1 MKQPNRMPLYT
12 RPALK
17 KAKLLRSSMTTAEK
31 KLWQNIRNKQLHDA
45 NGRSLRFRKQVPIG
59 DYIVDFY
66 CPSRQLVVELD
77 GSQHADNTAY
87 DGIRSNFLASQGIE
101 VIRFWNNEVLT
112 QLPAVIER
120 ILQVADERWVA
131 NDVELVGKD

>member
-17 KAKLLRSSMTTAEK
+17 KAKLLRSNMTTAEK
-31 KLWQNIRNKQLHDA
+31 KLWQNIRNKQLHATD
-45 NGRSLRFRKQVPIG
+45 GRPLKFRKQVPIG

-66 CPSRQLVVELD
+66 CPRKRLVVELD
-77 GSQHADNTAY
+77 GTQHADNTVY
-87 DGIRSNFLASQGIE
+87 DEIRTTFLANQGIE

-112 QLPAVIER
+112 HLPAVIER
-120 ILQVADERWVA
+120 ILQVADERLVL
-131 NDVELVGKD
+131 NDAELVGKN

>member
-1 MKQPNRMPLYT
+1 MKQPNRMPSYT

-17 KAKLLRSSMTTAEK
+17 KAKLLRSNMTTAEK
-31 KLWQNIRNKQLHDA
+31 KLWQNIRNKQLHATD
-45 NGRSLRFRKQVPIG
+45 GRPLKFRKQVPIG
-59 DYIVDFY
+59 HYIVDFY
-66 CPSRQLVVELD
+66 CPSKQLVVELD

-87 DGIRSNFLASQGIE
+87 DEIRSNFLASQSIE

-112 QLPAVIER
+112 QLPTVIER

-131 NDVELVGKD
+131 NDAELVGKD